1 MIEERKKLELRIE
14 KLKEENNSSTNEV
27 KSLEQEKGTL
37 ADTMSQLE
45 AVIQKMHKDQTDV
58 IQSFNEYKNSTST
71 EREDLLKVISNAEKN
86 ANEYETNYLQEKS
99 KNEILSSQ
107 VTSQN
112 QSMKNLENNY
122 LEIKS
127 DLSKT
132 MEELRHYKQGMHDSE
147 NLNKEK
153 QNEIDSLK
161 ENIKTMNLNLID
173 VKSNYEA

>member
-14 KLKEENNSSTNEV
+14 KLKEEHSSSTYEV
-27 KSLEQEKGTL
+27 KSLEQEKTTL

-58 IQSFNEYKNSTST
+58 MNSFNEYKNSTSA

-86 ANEYETNYLQEKS
+86 SNEYETNYLQEKS
-99 KNEILSSQ
+99 KNEILTSQ

-132 MEELRHYKQGMHDSE
+132 MEELRHYKQGCHESE

-153 QNEIDSLK
+153 QNEIDALK
-161 ENIKTMNLNLID
+161 ESIKTLNQNLID